1 MSRNDAL
8 IRTRALRYGS
18 PAGGAVV
25 RRAEPFS
32 TRGRHD
38 GRSGGVCGAGRWAPC
53 GCVRRRGRASPEVRH
68 RWVSSRG
75 SVRSGMGGLPLYS
88 PICAQTVTLRV
99 ICDAP
104 ALRQRNRSR
113 LWKLNVLHHQ
123 KAPTSL
129 RRVRTLPY
137 VGFRRAPRVSCSI
150 NALAIPEGRF
160 VHPRQRDRG

>member
-1 MSRNDAL
+1 MMPLFVPVRCDMDHQPEEQSLGERSRSQLAAGTTGEVGEYAAL
-8 IRTRALRYGS
+8 DG
-18 PAGGAVV
+18 
-25 RRAEPFS
+25 
-32 TRGRHD
+32 GRHAD
-38 GRSGGVCGAGRWAPC
+38 ASAVEAWRRQKSAIAGCPA
-53 GCVRRRGRASPEVRH
+53 A
-68 RWVSSRG
+68 G
-75 SVRSGMGGLPLYS
+75 SIRCGMGGLPLYS